1 MTELDRIKEEI
12 ISIVKDTDDEEFLLS
27 VIKVI
32 NNYIDQENLFTP
44 EQQEFLLKNQS
55 KKIKKDSISGSDL
68 EILDESG

>member
-1 MTELDRIKEEI
+1 MTEVDRIKEEI

-32 NNYIDQENLFTP
+32 NNYIDKENLFTP
-44 EQQEFLLKNQS
+44 AQQEFLRKNQS
-55 KKIKKDSISGSDL
+55 KKVKKDSISGSDL